1 MLAVKCLLVLDSFYV
16 TMKDIV
22 VSFDAI
28 VYSKQKIGTKK
39 CLQTFYAST
48 RGPSV
53 SNPVHLLG
61 MNNKIKNSFVIESVR
76 DQTDAAASDFMPFG
90 DIFLLGLA
98 SVLNPLRSFLL
109 LKVGSFLLSLYE
121 ELLSTMFERLLG
133 SSGIVAGE
141 VVPETQSS

>member
-1 MLAVKCLLVLDSFYV
+1 
-16 TMKDIV
+16 
-22 VSFDAI
+22 
-28 VYSKQKIGTKK
+28 
-39 CLQTFYAST
+39 
-48 RGPSV
+48 
-53 SNPVHLLG
+53 
-61 MNNKIKNSFVIESVR
+61 
-76 DQTDAAASDFMPFG
+76 MPFG

-141 VVPETQSS
+141 VVPLLVTAFLSAWLILREPPQRGRHKHAGVGVHSGQVPFRGTLLVQSALFEGDHACYD